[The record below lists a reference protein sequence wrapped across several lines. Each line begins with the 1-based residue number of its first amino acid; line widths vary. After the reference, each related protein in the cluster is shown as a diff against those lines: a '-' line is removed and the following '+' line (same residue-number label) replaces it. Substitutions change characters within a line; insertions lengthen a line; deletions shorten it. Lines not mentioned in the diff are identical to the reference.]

1 MDTTATIATTTAKL
15 CQKKN
20 IFNPFETVPY
30 CVDGDRLRAP
40 VPCASVD
47 NRIDGAGSA
56 PGLRAAHLGARQ
68 AQPHTQEPKGR
79 KVRNKNPKT
88 NFAAV
93 LKCSL
98 PRQRERD
105 RHVGRVHLDLPPVD
119 GELHRA
125 EPLDPVLRQRR
136 GGRQAVLHRL
146 RQLRSYK
153 AGQNE
158 NISKY

>member
-1 MDTTATIATTTAKL
+1 METTAAIATTTARL
-15 CQKKN
+15 CPKF
-20 IFNPFETVPY
+20 ILNPFETVPY

-47 NRIDGAGSA
+47 HSLDGAGSA

-88 NFAAV
+88 NFAIV
-93 LKCSL
+93 LLCSL

-105 RHVGRVHLDLPPVD
+105 RHLGRVHLDMLPVD

-136 GGRQAVLHRL
+136 GGRQAVLYRL